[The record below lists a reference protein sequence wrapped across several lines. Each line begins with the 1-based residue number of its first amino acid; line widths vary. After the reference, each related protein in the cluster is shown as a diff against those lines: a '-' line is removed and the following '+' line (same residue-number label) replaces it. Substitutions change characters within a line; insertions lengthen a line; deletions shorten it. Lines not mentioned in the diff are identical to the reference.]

1 MQQFL
6 IFNCLKECRALPRRR
21 AVIPPTEEAGLWPL
35 TDISGVRATASPT
48 TDFAIAGDVSVA
60 KHEAI
65 SASKDGEGVSL
76 YLIHSAPQGHPLGD
90 GSPKFDTDSHI
101 WNCLV
106 VCVVV
111 G

>member
-1 MQQFL
+1 M
-6 IFNCLKECRALPRRR
+6 
-21 AVIPPTEEAGLWPL
+21 
-35 TDISGVRATASPT
+35 VRAGTPIGAVET
-48 TDFAIAGDVSVA
+48 TTFPATGFAIAGDVSVA
-60 KHEAI
+60 KHEAV
-65 SASKDGEGVSL
+65 SAAKDGEGVSL

-106 VCVVV
+106 VPVVV